1 MPIYDYR
8 CRGCGH
14 EFELIVLKG
23 TVAECPSCQSQEL
36 EQQVSGFAFT
46 SAESRQA
53 NVKAARRQYIGSK
66 DVRDKRVAEVEH
78 IREHDAH
85 DNPPPPPKKK

>member
-8 CRGCGH
+8 CRDCGH

-23 TVAECPSCQSQEL
+23 TVIACPSCQSQQL
-36 EQQVSGFAFT
+36 EQQVSGFAVST
-46 SAESRQA
+46 AEISKAR
-53 NVKAARRQYIGSK
+53 VKAARRQYIGSK

-85 DNPPPPPKKK
+85 ESPPPPKKK

>member
-23 TVAECPSCQSQEL
+23 TVIACPSCQSQEL
-36 EQQVSGFAFT
+36 EQQVSGFAVS
-46 SAESRQA
+46 SAEISRS
-53 NVKAARRQYIGSK
+53 NVKAARQQYIGSK
-66 DVRDKRVAEVEH
+66 DVRDKRISEVEH

-85 DNPPPPPKKK
+85 ESPPPPKKK

>member
-1 MPIYDYR
+1 MPIYDYQ
-8 CRGCGH
+8 CRGCGK

-23 TVAECPSCQSQEL
+23 TVIACPECQSQEL
-36 EQQVSGFAFT
+36 EQQVSAFAV
-46 SAESRQA
+46 SSVEISQA

-66 DVRDKRVAEVEH
+66 DVKDKRVAEVEH

-85 DNPPPPPKKK
+85 DTPPPPKKK